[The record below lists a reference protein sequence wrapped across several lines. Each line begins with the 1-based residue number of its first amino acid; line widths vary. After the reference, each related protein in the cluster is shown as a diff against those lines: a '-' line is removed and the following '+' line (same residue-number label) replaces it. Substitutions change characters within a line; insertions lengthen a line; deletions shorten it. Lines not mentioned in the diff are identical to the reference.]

1 MGPSPAG
8 CEAVCSWALDARKIF
23 ANLAHSAG
31 RSAKESGMSKE
42 GPGGEGKTGTP
53 WIPLA
58 FGWRA
63 PPPAAVRHMV
73 PNMDMTELESTW
85 RRQAPSA
92 KTLRRQASPCSFRR
106 WCWPSSC
113 LIRTARSPFTQRP
126 TNWWRKA
133 GLAKRGG
140 RERGHHLRRE
150 ARKRTGKQEAFAH
163 LRPGSSLRL
172 ISLLEKRKR
181 KRGRSVWPTSS
192 PEPHAVDVGS
202 GGLPHRLGERS
213 LQRLVHAAT
222 LHRLGCRHCKASGK
236 EKQSSPGEML

>member
-1 MGPSPAG
+1 
-8 CEAVCSWALDARKIF
+8 
-23 ANLAHSAG
+23 
-31 RSAKESGMSKE
+31 
-42 GPGGEGKTGTP
+42 
-53 WIPLA
+53 
-58 FGWRA
+58 
-63 PPPAAVRHMV
+63 MV
-73 PNMDMTELESTW
+73 PNMDMTELESIW

-150 ARKRTGKQEAFAH
+150 SRKRTGKQEAFAH

-172 ISLLEKRKR
+172 ISCLKRERGREEEACGRPQVPSRMPSMWAAGDCPIDLESAACSAWCMLQRCTGLAAGTVRPLARKNNHRQVKCFDCGALLERTKST
-181 KRGRSVWPTSS
+181 GAVA
-192 PEPHAVDVGS
+192 HA
-202 GGLPHRLGERS
+202 RQNITES
-213 LQRLVHAAT
+213 LT
-222 LHRLGCRHCKASGK
+222 
-236 EKQSSPGEML
+236 KQLLAP